1 MPPSSRSD
9 APSRARS
16 RLATLTGKQLACAAL
31 VALAALAV
39 TVRAGDSPRWADP
52 AKTLRVMF
60 PIAETG
66 FDPQPSQDYYSGN
79 IIRLM
84 FDALYEPDYLARPYR
99 WVPNTATGMPEIS
112 KDAVT
117 WTIRIK
123 PGIHFADD
131 PVFKGAKR
139 ELTAEDYIYSWK
151 RLVDPK
157 VRSPNAYFIAGKL
170 VGLDAA
176 VEKAKAAGKFDYDA
190 EIEGM
195 KAIDRYT
202 IQLKLTEADYTLFG
216 FLTQTTMAAVA
227 REVVE
232 AYGDAS
238 TWVMANPVGTG
249 PYRLKEWR
257 RGQKITLEAN
267 PNYREVYFPA
277 LPTDADAASKAV
289 AAQMKGKRL
298 PQIGRI
304 EISIIEESNPQL
316 LAFNSGELEYANV
329 PADLV
334 PKVLD
339 ANNSLLP
346 PYRKEGVILN
356 RATQPALQFTYFNME
371 DPVVGGYT
379 QEKIALRRAIIMGFN
394 TPDLIKVWYQNQGM
408 PATQPVPPDVSGHIA
423 GLDVHAPFD
432 PATARALLDKFGY
445 KDRDGD
451 GFRELPDGK
460 PFTLMMG
467 SQPTGR
473 ERERD
478 ELWKKSLNAIGVRV
492 DFVKQKWPDLLKMA
506 RAGQLQFWQVGWI
519 TTAGDGDAFMQL
531 LYGPNAAQSNLGRFR
546 NAEYDELY
554 RKSKRVPPG
563 REREELYAKMD
574 RIAAVYNPMDL
585 GVYRVENTL
594 TRPWLLGY
602 RKHIYFEH
610 AWKYYDLDLARRK

>member
-1 MPPSSRSD
+1 MTSASLASLVRSV
-9 APSRARS
+9 AW
-16 RLATLTGKQLACAAL
+16 AAVL
-31 VALAALAV
+31 ALAAGVASAAD
-39 TVRAGDSPRWADP
+39 TARWADP

-66 FDPQPSQDYYSGN
+66 FDPAPSQDYYSGN
-79 IIRLM
+79 INRLM

-99 WVPNTATGMPEIS
+99 WAPNTATGMPEIS
-112 KDAVT
+112 PDAVT
-117 WTIRIK
+117 WTIHIK

-139 ELTAEDYIYSWK
+139 ELTAEDYVYSWK

-176 VEKAKAAGKFDYDA
+176 VERAKKTGKFDYDA

-195 KAIDRYT
+195 KATDRYT
-202 IQLKLTEADYTLFG
+202 IRLKLTEPDYTLFG
-216 FLTQTTMAAVA
+216 FLTQSTMAAVA

-267 PNYREVYFPA
+267 PNYREAYFPA
-277 LPTDADAASKAV
+277 LPADADAASKAA

-316 LAFNSGELEYANV
+316 LAFSSSELEYANV

-346 PYRKEGVILN
+346 AYKNEGVTLH
-356 RATQPALQFTYFNME
+356 RATQPSLSYTYFNME

-423 GLDVHAPFD
+423 GLDVHGPYD

-478 ELWKKSLNAIGVRV
+478 ELWKKSLNGIGIRV
-492 DFVKQKWPDLLKMA
+492 DFVKSKWPDLLKMA

-531 LYGPNAAQSNLGRFR
+531 LYGPNAAQSNMGRFR
-546 NAEYDELY
+546 NAEYDDLY

>member
-1 MPPSSRSD
+1 MPQSPPRRVWLI
-9 APSRARS
+9 P
-16 RLATLTGKQLACAAL
+16 LVACAVGLSNAG
-31 VALAALAV
+31 AAHA
-39 TVRAGDSPRWADP
+39 ADMT
-52 AKTLRVMF
+52 KTLRVMF

-66 FDPQPSQDYYSGN
+66 FDPAPSQDYYSN
-79 IIRLM
+79 NVNRQI

-99 WVPNTATGMPEIS
+99 WVPNTAVALPEIS
-112 KDAVT
+112 KDGMT
-117 WTIRIK
+117 WTIRVK
-123 PGIHFADD
+123 RGIHFADD

-139 ELTAEDYIYSWK
+139 ELTAQDYVYSWK

-157 VRSPNAYFIAGKL
+157 VRSPNAYFVAGKL
-170 VGLDAA
+170 VGLDAV

-190 EIEGM
+190 EIEGLR
-195 KAIDRYT
+195 ATDRYT
-202 IQLKLTEADYTLFG
+202 IQLKLTEPDYTLFG
-216 FLTQTTMAAVA
+216 FLTQTAMAAVA

-267 PNYREVYFPA
+267 ANYREEHFPA
-277 LPTDADAASKAV
+277 APPDADAATSAV
-289 AAQMKGKRL
+289 ASQMKGKRL

-316 LAFNSGELEYANV
+316 LAFNSGELDYANV
-329 PADLV
+329 PADLAA
-334 PKVLD
+334 KVLD
-339 ANNSLLP
+339 ANNRLLP
-346 PYRKEGVILN
+346 PYAKEGVTLH
-356 RATQPALQFTYFNME
+356 RAVQPALQFTYFNME
-371 DPVVGGYT
+371 DLVVGGYT
-379 QEKIALRRAIIMGFN
+379 PERIGLRRAIIMGFN
-394 TPDLIKVWYQNQGM
+394 TPDLIKVWYQNQAT

-423 GLDVHAPFD
+423 GLDVHAPYD
-432 PATARALLDKFGY
+432 PATARALLDKLGY

-451 GFRELPDGK
+451 GFRELPEGK
-460 PFTLMMG
+460 PLTLTMG

-478 ELWKKSLNAIGVRV
+478 ELWKKSMNSIGIRV

-506 RAGQLQFWQVGWI
+506 RAGKLQFWQVGWI

-546 NAEYDELY
+546 NAEYDALY
-554 RKSKRVPPG
+554 EQSKRIPPG
-563 REREELYAKMD
+563 REREDLYAKMD

-585 GVYRVENTL
+585 GVYRYENTL
-594 TRPWLLGY
+594 VRPWVLGY
-602 RKHIYFEH
+602 KKHIYDEH
-610 AWKYYDLDLARRK
+610 AWKYYDIDPARQKAGR